1 MRLPPNYLYYSPGCA
16 TWRDFSVPL
25 SGRSCAYEADAFGSR
40 GSGDYVHN
48 DGSHQRRVGQRP
60 GGTGPSGVC
69 SLDLGL
75 VLFNQCATVV
85 LGVVEMVLEPCTG
98 MVPRL
103 GWLGLGRDALA
114 TSCRRGY
121 EQAQYQKEPWYVP
134 RLFSCLHLRR
144 IGFENLRSRKLSPF

>member
-1 MRLPPNYLYYSPGCA
+1 MASPRTVERKLRCWATDVSQANYLYYSPGCP

-25 SGRSCAYEADAFGSR
+25 SERCCAYEADTFGSR
-40 GSGDYVHN
+40 GRSDYVHN

-103 GWLGLGRDALA
+103 GWLGLGV
-114 TSCRRGY
+114 TSGI
-121 EQAQYQKEPWYVP
+121 A
-134 RLFSCLHLRR
+134 
-144 IGFENLRSRKLSPF
+144 